1 LFNILVRSV
10 TMTRIPT
17 LLRAARGIARNFVT
31 VTALALMTVSTGRAA
46 APPVSP
52 HPERRTAELT
62 AGQVYDALNADPM
75 YYFRHVGVHV
85 QEGVVTLSGYV
96 WEPRD
101 IYRAQEVAARVPGVT
116 RVVDQME
123 IEIW

>member
-1 LFNILVRSV
+1 MTPARTRSK
-10 TMTRIPT
+10 
-17 LLRAARGIARNFVT
+17 AARRIANNFAT
-31 VTALALMTVSTGRAA
+31 ITALALVSTGCAA
-46 APPVSP
+46 GPPVSP
-52 HPERRTAELT
+52 HPERRTAEVT
-62 AGQVYDALNADPM
+62 AGQVYDALNADPI

-85 QEGVVTLSGYV
+85 QDGVVTLSGYV

-101 IYRAQEVAARVPGVT
+101 IYRAREVAARVPGVT

>member
-1 LFNILVRSV
+1 MI
-10 TMTRIPT
+10 RIPT
-17 LLRAARGIARNFVT
+17 PSRTARGIVKNIAT
-31 VTALALMTVSTGRAA
+31 IAALALMTVSTGCAA
-46 APPVSP
+46 TPPVHP
-52 HPERRTAELT
+52 YPERRTAGVT
-62 AGQVYDALNADPM
+62 AEQVYDALNADPI

-85 QEGVVTLSGYV
+85 QDGVVTLSGYV